1 MWEYQSPYPI
11 KIDTVRF
18 VNQASGTLNV
28 WSKDIDL
35 WISND
40 DESSIA
46 QKEKIIVGHFTALG
60 EDCGETIY
68 HIENPQYAKVFGL
81 TVLSSYGAGVGAKHI
96 EMDGYYGSSLAPNIK
111 GYIYIISDEN
121 GNTPDIATSIYTG
134 AEFEAL
140 LPAGFTKYALIG
152 EFETDANANV
162 VFNYPEMDLAKAFI
176 TRDLVNEDRL
186 TEVHNEIDYR
196 IDSIPGVS
204 GYEQTIQD
212 LRDQFGAA
220 DDALDDKIDAE
231 IERATLAEEA
241 IGGEI
246 TALQSTLQSLI
257 DTSIS
262 NIFPVGSLYIG
273 TQSTCPLASIISGS
287 TWELVAQDKALWGG
301 DGTNA
306 NTTIEPGVPNIT
318 GSFSTSQNGLQTNAV
333 DGSALYGVQGTGNTH
348 ATSTTGNACKSINFD
363 ASRSNSIYG
372 NSDTV
377 QPPAYRANIWRRTA

>member
-1 MWEYQSPYPI
+1 
-11 KIDTVRF
+11 
-18 VNQASGTLNV
+18 
-28 WSKDIDL
+28 
-35 WISND
+35 
-40 DESSIA
+40 
-46 QKEKIIVGHFTALG
+46 
-60 EDCGETIY
+60 
-68 HIENPQYAKVFGL
+68 
-81 TVLSSYGAGVGAKHI
+81 
-96 EMDGYYGSSLAPNIK
+96 
-111 GYIYIISDEN
+111 
-121 GNTPDIATSIYTG
+121 
-134 AEFEAL
+134 
-140 LPAGFTKYALIG
+140 
-152 EFETDANANV
+152 
-162 VFNYPEMDLAKAFI
+162 MDLAKSFI

-241 IGGEI
+241 IDGEI

-257 DTSIS
+257 DASIS

-287 TWELVAQDKALWGG
+287 TWELVAQDRALWGG

-318 GSFSTSQNGLQTNAV
+318 GQIGITENEGNKQFNSISGAFYDDGTRGDWLTGSDATGGANSFV
-333 DGSALYGVQGTGNTH
+333 V
-348 ATSTTGNACKSINFD
+348 KFD
-363 ASRSNSIYG
+363 ASKSSAVYG
-372 NSDTV
+372 ASTTV